1 MDSSASNMPS
11 VKVEIPEKF
20 VSESRR
26 TCYISKRYIL
36 TFFAWLGMVNIYAM
50 RVNLSV
56 AMVAMVNNTKSTSSN
71 DSFQVMEC
79 PNLIQYEPEDGRKEN
94 EGFKG
99 EQYNWDSKAQ
109 GIILG
114 SFFYGY
120 ILTQLPGGILSERF
134 GGKWL
139 YGGGCLV
146 TAVFLSSI
154 PCASW
159 EKWCLHH
166 SENSRRSGRGCDI
179 SGSEH
184 DDQQVVSEGKKRS
197 RISTIIFTGSQIG
210 NVIAMPISG
219 VLSSTDLLGGWP
231 SVFYVFGAFGCIWFL
246 FWCVFVYENPSQ
258 HPTISKEELLHI
270 EQNKDE
276 KPKTKMA
283 IPWKDIFTSLPMW
296 AVIIAHIGHNFG
308 FLILLT
314 EMPTYLS
321 GILHFD
327 IKSERFGCIGFLFWV
342 FFVYEN
348 PSQHTDPSPEETA
361 TQSNRIRR
369 KTKDDNLQI
378 IFKENLFF
386 HFFRRWPFPMEDIFT
401 SPSHVGRDHPLT
413 LDKIFG
419 FLILLT
425 EMPTYLSGILHF
437 DIKSNG
443 LLSALPYIVQA
454 VCAWLVSFLADR
466 IRKSGKM
473 SITTIRKVCNSIGL
487 FGPAVCLLGVTMS
500 GCRPDLIVAL
510 LSMSL
515 ALNGFIYSGFNVT
528 HVDMSPDLAGTTFAI
543 TNATSNVCGVIGPMI
558 VGYFTATGATIAN
571 WSDVFYVTAAVYT
584 VCAVFYAIFASAEP
598 QPWGTVN
605 TDTEK
610 KYSLDNIKS

>member
-327 IKSERFGCIGFLFWV
+327 IKS
-342 FFVYEN
+342 
-348 PSQHTDPSPEETA
+348 
-361 TQSNRIRR
+361 
-369 KTKDDNLQI
+369 
-378 IFKENLFF
+378 
-386 HFFRRWPFPMEDIFT
+386 
-401 SPSHVGRDHPLT
+401 
-413 LDKIFG
+413 
-419 FLILLT
+419 
-425 EMPTYLSGILHF
+425 
-437 DIKSNG
+437 NG